1 MWSLYL
7 QNNELVYNLHDKDDI
22 YIRFNAEV
30 RTNVISWSEVKFSG
44 LKSADFKSAEF
55 ISLSADLDRQ

>member
-44 LKSADFKSAEF
+44 LKSADFKSADF
-55 ISLSADLDRQ
+55 KSADLDRQ